1 MSERHLYRL
10 VAGKQTGPYPPEKLR
25 PLVADGRISR
35 LDRFSY
41 DGVDWLPFD
50 RIPEL
55 IGPTTAALPATS
67 AVVPPTTPV
76 FSTPVETPGVAPSPP
91 PRTAGAVTQSLKPG
105 RRNRLPMFAA
115 IGGVLASLLIAGV
128 FLGFG
133 GSFLSVGGLS
143 DVTDRFDSVVKSPEA
158 FDGKSVYVRGTY
170 FPQELLPRASGRD
183 YTIKFRSS
191 GTKRTV
197 ASGDRQDRLTIV
209 VPQAMAS
216 RLMQIIGRLESEQPA
231 MLELAC
237 TQTDTGGEKWPIGR
251 VMKINFYREIP
262 TSTNAQAFLQMDED
276 GEIEEE

>member
-1 MSERHLYRL
+1 MSERQLYRL

-41 DGVDWLPFD
+41 DGVDWLPAD
-50 RIPEL
+50 QIPEL
-55 IGPTTAALPATS
+55 MGRTAAASTATA
-67 AVVPPTTPV
+67 AVVPPTAPMFTTPAETPV
-76 FSTPVETPGVAPSPP
+76 ATPPPP
-91 PRTAGAVTQSLKPG
+91 PRSSGAVTQSLNPG

-115 IGGVLASLLIAGV
+115 IGGVLATLLVAGA
-128 FLGFG
+128 FLGLR
-133 GSFLSVGGLS
+133 GSSLSVGGLA

-158 FDGKSVYVRGTY
+158 FDGKSVCVRGTY
-170 FPQELLPRASGRD
+170 FPQELSPRASGRD

-209 VPQAMAS
+209 VPQAMGS

-237 TQTDTGGEKWPIGR
+237 TRTDTGGEKRPIGR
-251 VMKINFYREIP
+251 VTKINFYREVP
-262 TSTNAQAFLQMDED
+262 TSTGAQAFLQMDED